1 MMVKSLRFMEE
12 AIKICSEAD
21 FTKLHQSLNGGDE
34 AYGNEVLEKLKE
46 AHRRH
51 LGEHPVAAN
60 ADDRVPFP
68 AKFTENKN
76 GTVFL
81 GIGLCH
87 VIPLKEDSFLYE
99 LLRGHLIQF
108 ASMMLPREYL
118 KIGCCPEDMLSNG
131 EATVVVYAGN
141 REVTQKLTGGR
152 MENEQEEEQGETE
165 ETFSQALQ

>member
-1 MMVKSLRFMEE
+1 MVKSLKFMGE
-12 AIKICSEAD
+12 AIQIFEGTD
-21 FTKLHQSLNGGDE
+21 FVKLHQSLNGGDE

-46 AHRRH
+46 AHKRH

-68 AKFTENKN
+68 AKFTENKQ
-76 GTVFL
+76 GTAFL

-108 ASMMLPREYL
+108 ASMMLPKEYL
-118 KIGCCPEDMLSNG
+118 KMGCCPEDMLSNG
-131 EATVVVYAGN
+131 EAAVVVYAGN
-141 REVTQKLTGGR
+141 REVSQKLTGGR
-152 MENEQEEEQGETE
+152 LEEEQEEEQGETE
-165 ETFSQALQ
+165 EMFSQALQ